1 MPVGLIGG
9 SIIGSSMLSSTTSYT
24 VSKQEIIRE
33 QFDEEVV
40 IVDLD
45 TGSYYS
51 LSGAGGEIWSAIENG
66 TPTAGIVQQLTA
78 FYEADAAEIEA
89 SLGRLLEELQT
100 EGLIT
105 AQDNASATWETAVS
119 AANNAVKGEWQAPLL
134 QKFTDMQ
141 ALLLLDPIH
150 EVDSAGWPQPKPE
163 EPVMVEMQ
171 SNKSA

>member
-1 MPVGLIGG
+1 M
-9 SIIGSSMLSSTTSYT
+9 SSTTTYAIT
-24 VSKQEIIRE
+24 KPEIIRE

-51 LSGAGGEIWSAIENG
+51 LSGAGGEVWSAIENK
-66 TPTAGIVQQLTA
+66 TPVAGIAQQLIA
-78 FYEADAAEIEA
+78 AYDAQPDEIEA
-89 SLGRLLEELQT
+89 SLGRLLGELEV

-105 AQDNASATWETAVS
+105 PQSDGDAVEQALAPTDES
-119 AANNAVKGEWQAPLL
+119 QAKSPWQAPIL

-163 EPVMVEMQ
+163 EPAATDVQ
-171 SNKSA
+171 PPHAA

>member
-1 MPVGLIGG
+1 
-9 SIIGSSMLSSTTSYT
+9 MLSLTITYAIT
-24 VSKQEIIRE
+24 KPEIIRE

-51 LSGAGGEIWSAIENG
+51 LSGAGGEVWSAIESG
-66 TPTAGIVQQLTA
+66 TSTARIVQQLIA
-78 FYEADAAEIEA
+78 SYEADATEIEA

-105 AQDNASATWETAVS
+105 PQATANQSEAEAQLPAEIDS
-119 AANNAVKGEWQAPLL
+119 KQEWQAPLL

-150 EVDSAGWPQPKPE
+150 EVDSTGWPQPKPE
-163 EPVMVEMQ
+163 EPVMLEAQ
-171 SNKSA
+171 TPKSE

>member
-1 MPVGLIGG
+1 M
-9 SIIGSSMLSSTTSYT
+9 SSSASYI
-24 VSKQEIIRE
+24 VSKPEIIRE

-51 LSGAGGEIWSAIENG
+51 LSGVGGEVWNAIENG
-66 TPTAGIVQQLTA
+66 ASAAGIIQQLTA
-78 FYEADAAEIEA
+78 TYDASAMEIETA
-89 SLGRLLEELQT
+89 ITRLLEELQA

-105 AQDNASATWETAVS
+105 PSTSAQSAGETPAPS
-119 AANNAVKGEWQAPLL
+119 NESKAKTEWQAPLL

-150 EVDSAGWPQPKPE
+150 EVDSAGWPQPKAE
-163 EPVMVEMQ
+163 EPVTVEMQ
-171 SNKSA
+171 TTKAE